1 MNVKKTRRR
10 YTKDFKQEAVQLVHN
25 RDGKVK
31 EVANSLGIHAANL
44 QRWVREHGDDP
55 TYSFPG
61 NGNLRLPDEEIRR
74 LRKQLREVEEER
86 DILKK
91 ALAYFADDQK

>member
-1 MNVKKTRRR
+1 MRIKQTRRR
-10 YTKDFKQEAVQLVHN
+10 YSREFKQEAVQLVYN

-31 EVANSLGIHAANL
+31 EVADSLGIHPGNL
-44 QRWVREHGDDP
+44 QRWVREYEDDP

-61 NGNLRLPDEEIRR
+61 NGKLRLPDEEVRQLRR
-74 LRKQLREVEEER
+74 QLREVEEER

-91 ALAYFADDQK
+91 ALAIFSKKKP